1 MKGPIE
7 VYPILVF
14 GMAFVILGFSMVE
27 ITLNYNNARVYQESI
42 VSTIEKHNRYDADIG
57 NLIERSEF
65 KCNKCTYRITKVD
78 SKFMVYVDFE
88 VSIPI
93 IKFTKT
99 TSIKSL
105 TQSIV

>member
-1 MKGPIE
+1 MKGPLE

-42 VSTIEKHNRYDADIG
+42 ISTIEKHNRYDDDIEY
-57 NLIERSEF
+57 LIESSDF
-65 KCNKCTYRITKVD
+65 KCKKCTYSISQID
-78 SKFMVYVDFE
+78 SKYMVDVNFE
-88 VSIPI
+88 ISIPI
-93 IKFTKT
+93 IKFSKKA
-99 TSIKSL
+99 SIRSL

>member
-1 MKGPIE
+1 MKGPLE

-14 GMAFVILGFSMVE
+14 GMAFVILGFSMIE

-42 VSTIEKHNRYDADIG
+42 ISTIEKHNRYDEDIDY
-57 NLIERSEF
+57 LIDKSEF
-65 KCNKCTYRITKVD
+65 KCSKCTYSVSKID

-99 TSIKSL
+99 TSIKSM

>member
-42 VSTIEKHNRYDADIG
+42 VSTIEKHNRYDDDID
-57 NLIERSEF
+57 NLIEKSEL
-65 KCNKCTYRITKVD
+65 KCNKCTYRISQVD
-78 SKFMVYVDFE
+78 SKYMVYVNFE
-88 VSIPI
+88 VFIPI
-93 IKFTKT
+93 IKFSKVA
-99 TSIKSL
+99 SIRSL